1 MWKARYFLISWKEM
15 QDRWP
20 TNFSMRTLSKLQVQ
34 DLITFCLLWTKKF
47 LLWNGR
53 VFPILK
59 SLSIDVTF
67 FCIKVLPMHFHSGIL
82 ETGDFGGWGMLT
94 SQPEG
99 QEHLHS
105 DVMTY
110 ASILAG
116 ASLLTLWS
124 MLARGTKILTAEGL
138 TCTKGHHSLSQPTT
152 LGFTNTAAPRTL
164 KQTSSSVQYCSFH

>member
-1 MWKARYFLISWKEM
+1 MWKARYFPFISWREM

-67 FCIKVLPMHFHSGIL
+67 FCIKVLPVHFHSGIL
-82 ETGDFGGWGMLT
+82 KQGTLAGGVGCLPANQKDKSTLQWRDDIR
-94 SQPEG
+94 
-99 QEHLHS
+99 LHS
-105 DVMTY
+105 GRGISAHTVVHACQGDKDPHSWGINMWQRTPQFIPTY
-110 ASILAG
+110 D
-116 ASLLTLWS
+116 
-124 MLARGTKILTAEGL
+124 
-138 TCTKGHHSLSQPTT
+138 P
-152 LGFTNTAAPRTL
+152 
-164 KQTSSSVQYCSFH
+164 